1 MVSPSKFEPETHC
14 GGASGDGEDQSILK
28 FVELGAI
35 KLASTDLPACRI
47 TSGFGPLTPPSFSHS
62 DAPAAWLAVA
72 TDHTLLFKG
81 DDFIHTDI
89 RPALPPAPEA
99 T

>member
-47 TSGFGPLTPPSFSHS
+47 TSGLGPLTP
-62 DAPAAWLAVA
+62 
-72 TDHTLLFKG
+72 
-81 DDFIHTDI
+81 
-89 RPALPPAPEA
+89 RPFLTPMRPPLG
-99 T
+99 

>member
-1 MVSPSKFEPETHC
+1 MARISRS
-14 GGASGDGEDQSILK
+14 SNSSN
-28 FVELGAI
+28 LGAI
-35 KLASTDLPACRI
+35 KLASAGLPVCRV
-47 TSGFGPLTPPSFSHS
+47 TPGLGPLTPPSFSHS